1 MLTAQERDVLQQG
14 KGVCQ
19 EGGLEEYL
27 PADSAEEKSCG
38 DYRALGLP
46 CRGAEKGPGSVKA
59 GMKWLQSLAEIRID
73 PARCPDT
80 AKEFSEYEYEKDK
93 KTRFMSTGI
102 PVRSLP
108 DELVQELLNF
118 KYVSS
123 EAQLY
128 DFLESYS
135 S

>member
-1 MLTAQERDVLQQG
+1 MTSLH
-14 KGVCQ
+14 
-19 EGGLEEYL
+19 Y
-27 PADSAEEKSCG
+27 PACHTRS
-38 DYRALGLP
+38 
-46 CRGAEKGPGSVKA
+46 
-59 GMKWLQSLAEIRID
+59 ID
-73 PARCPDT
+73 GRT
-80 AKEFSEYEYEKDK
+80 FRTHKKETNK

-118 KYVSS
+118 KYVGS